1 MLANLTPWDRQP
13 AAAAA
18 APLARAAS
26 SAPQD
31 PQPAQR
37 RRIEPAVQTTPA
49 AAAAAADESVDLTL
63 DVPALEQ
70 PTFLSDEE
78 FNLDDIP
85 GCDFNG
91 DPFSPLS
98 LD

>member
-13 AAAAA
+13 AAAA

-31 PQPAQR
+31 PRPAQR
-37 RRIEPAVQTTPA
+37 RRIEPAVQTAPT

-63 DVPALEQ
+63 DVPALER
-70 PTFLSDEE
+70 PTFLSDED

-91 DPFSPLS
+91 DLFSPIS